1 MKIAL
6 ILIGAAWMVCATVEA
21 QGKGKASK
29 SVLFLVYTH
38 HVGVIFNW
46 LFKVILYYI
55 NFFSLLSSISQENSH
70 HLKPIEPQFCASF
83 RFKGGTARILST

>member
-29 SVLFLVYTH
+29 SV
-38 HVGVIFNW
+38 
-46 LFKVILYYI
+46 
-55 NFFSLLSSISQENSH
+55 
-70 HLKPIEPQFCASF
+70 
-83 RFKGGTARILST
+83 